1 MALGR
6 QTERQSELLLSWSE
20 LPRSQ
25 GHPFYDRLQ
34 EILLG
39 AGFDCHVETLCRPH
53 YSSVARGRKSL
64 PPGRYFRMLLV
75 GYFEGI
81 DSERGIE
88 WRCADSLSLREFL
101 LLESRERVPDH
112 SWLSRTRS
120 RLPLEVH
127 DEIFAWVLKRLAEQG
142 LIKGERVGVDA
153 STMEAHAALRAIVRR
168 EAGEGYREMLKRL
181 AAESGIETPTA
192 DDLIRL
198 DRKRPGKKLSNED
211 WESPTDSDARIARMK
226 DGRTRL
232 AYKPE
237 HAVDLD
243 TGAVLAAPVHHA
255 DRGDTKTL
263 PETLE
268 KTARTLHSVDLAP
281 HAEAPAELV
290 ADKGYHSRDGLKKLH
305 DGPWKT
311 RITEPTPPTGKGGI
325 LRWHGDDQARNA
337 VYGNRRRLLSGVAKA
352 AFRLRAEIVERAF
365 ALTLDRGGMRRTW
378 LRGRDNVQKRY
389 LIHIAGYN
397 LGLIMRLLTGSGTPR
412 RWAGAHFA
420 LCWLYVPL
428 DDAHQALRL
437 AVFDARTPLPL
448 ATAFI
453 LIEPTER

>member
-34 EILLG
+34 EILRG
-39 AGFDCHVETLCRPH
+39 AGFDCHVETLCQPH

-75 GYFEGI
+75 GYFEGV

-127 DEIFAWVLKRLAEQG
+127 DEVFAWVLKRLAEHR

-153 STMEAHAALRAIVRR
+153 STMEAHAALRTIVRR
-168 EAGEGYREMLKRL
+168 ETGEGYREMLKRL

-211 WESPTDSDARIARMK
+211 WESPTDDDARIARMK

-268 KTARTLHSVDLAP
+268 ETEQKLDTVRLSPT
-281 HAEAPAELV
+281 AEAPAERV
-290 ADKGYHSRDGLKKLH
+290 ADKGYHSRGGLKVLH
-305 DGPWKT
+305 DSPWKT
-311 RITEPTPPTGKGGI
+311 RISEPAPPSGKGGI

-337 VYGNRRRLLSGVAKA
+337 VYANRRRLLSGVAKQ
-352 AFRLRAEIVERAF
+352 AFKLRAEIVERAF

-397 LGLIMRLLTGSGTPR
+397 LGLVMRLLTGCGTPR
-412 RWAGAHFA
+412 RWAAAHPTV
-420 LCWLYVPL
+420 LWVCTPL
-428 DDAHQALRL
+428 DEAYL
-437 AVFDARTPLPL
+437 AVWIAMLTENEPLPVAGACL
-448 ATAFI
+448 
-453 LIEPTER
+453 LIETANR

>member
-6 QTERQSELLLSWSE
+6 QTDRQSELLLSWSE

-34 EILLG
+34 EILRG
-39 AGFDCHVETLCRPH
+39 AGFDRHVEALCQPH

-127 DEIFAWVLKRLAEQG
+127 DEIFGWVLKRLAEHG
-142 LIKGERVGVDA
+142 LINGARLGVDA

-168 EAGEGYREMLKRL
+168 ETGEGYREMLKRL

-243 TGAVLAAPVHHA
+243 TGAILAAPVHHA

-268 KTARTLHSVDLAP
+268 ATTQKLDTIKLSPTV
-281 HAEAPAELV
+281 EAPAELV

-305 DGPWKT
+305 DSPWKT
-311 RITEPTPPTGKGGI
+311 RITEPAPPTGKGGI
-325 LRWHGDDQARNA
+325 LRWHGDEQARNA
-337 VYGNRRRLLSGVAKA
+337 VPIGPMGQPPPAALGRRQSGLQTQSRDRRA
-352 AFRLRAEIVERAF
+352 RLRADPR
-365 ALTLDRGGMRRTW
+365 
-378 LRGRDNVQKRY
+378 
-389 LIHIAGYN
+389 
-397 LGLIMRLLTGSGTPR
+397 PR
-412 RWAGAHFA
+412 RHAPNLAAWPRQRPETLSDPYRRIQPGIDHAAADRLRHPTA
-420 LCWLYVPL
+420 LGRVQFGRFLASAASRRRPL
-428 DDAHQALRL
+428 RHLPRHSHQRKS
-437 AVFDARTPLPL
+437 
-448 ATAFI
+448 ATARQC
-453 LIEPTER
+453 LHRH